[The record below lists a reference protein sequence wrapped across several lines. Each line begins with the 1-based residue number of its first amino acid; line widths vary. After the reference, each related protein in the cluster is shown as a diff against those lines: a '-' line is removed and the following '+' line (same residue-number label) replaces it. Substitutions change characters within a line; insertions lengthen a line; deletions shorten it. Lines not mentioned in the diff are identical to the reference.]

1 MVPILLLEG
10 LGEGLIL
17 RTVEREPRGPAEI
30 HETLARMVG
39 QLPERKLVFPVLQR
53 LEQADLIR
61 APNQTDDRPKRYHL
75 TQAGARR
82 LADHRELPASYK
94 AAITDLLDL
103 PARSDGVAREPGEPA
118 SAAETTS
125 GPGGWVDRLLG
136 QLPESPPVMAPYAQ
150 VSLAKD
156 QGARAWTLRVEHHEP
171 RGYEGANACPLTF
184 LYEAATRLLYG
195 AGSKLE
201 PAAQSW
207 EQRRVRSMRS
217 RETARRSP
225 EPS

>member
-30 HETLARMVG
+30 HDALARIVR
-39 QLPERKLVFPVLQR
+39 QPPERKLVFPVLQR

-103 PARSDGVAREPGEPA
+103 PARSKRAAHEPGEPA
-118 SAAETTS
+118 SAAQAPS
-125 GPGGWVDRLLG
+125 GPGGWVDRLLA
-136 QLPESPPVMAPYAQ
+136 QLPESPPVIAPYAQ

-156 QGARAWTLRVEHHEP
+156 QAARAWTLRVEHHEA

-195 AGSKLE
+195 AE
-201 PAAQSW
+201 P
-207 EQRRVRSMRS
+207 RRVRSMRS

>member
-17 RTVEREPRGPAEI
+17 RTVEREPRGPGEI
-30 HETLARMVG
+30 HEILARIVG
-39 QLPERKLVFPVLQR
+39 QPPERKLVFPVIQR

-61 APNQTDDRPKRYHL
+61 APDQTDDEPKCYHL

-103 PARSDGVAREPGEPA
+103 QAPNEAAGQPGDST
-118 SAAETTS
+118 SAAEAPS
-125 GPGGWVDRLLG
+125 ASDGWVDRLLAR
-136 QLPESPPVMAPYAQ
+136 LPESPQVMAPYAQ

-156 QGARAWTLRVEHHEP
+156 QGARAWTLRVEHHEA
-171 RGYEGANACPLTF
+171 RGYDGASACPLTF

-195 AGSKLE
+195 AGSRLE
-201 PAAQSW
+201 PVPQSW

-217 RETARRSP
+217 RDTARRSP